1 MFGLATTGER
11 SRYLDEQICHLGSVV
26 ALSGRLFVVLRILGH
41 ARRGCDGLTRRDALT
56 VGGLSLFGGLTLP
69 NLLRASEHTAQ
80 PSSTPRLPSGPAK
93 SVILVN
99 LFGGPPHQDMFDLKP
114 NASENVRGEF
124 SPIDTSVPGLQIC
137 ELLPETAKIMDRASL
152 IRTYSH
158 KYNSHNPY
166 NVLTGFDG
174 GNDAQNYFAKRT
186 DHPGMGAVL
195 QYLNIGATDVPRYV
209 TMPAFPGYT
218 QSLRRA
224 GPYGGYLGSQYDPLF
239 TVCDPKVARE
249 SKDDYDPV
257 VAFGEPVLPSLEELP
272 TINADRLDKRKSL
285 LRQLDDGVSLLEAS
299 RATESMTAFQK
310 QVFTILTGSKTR
322 LAFDLSQE
330 PDSIRDRYGRHL
342 WGSSAL
348 IARRLVEAG
357 STFITIHWESKGKNH
372 WDLHANNFGMLRSHL
387 PQLDQFVPSL
397 VLDLD
402 ERGLLDSTLVVVMGE
417 MGRTPRVNAKA
428 GRDHWPQCGF
438 SLLFGGGTKRGMVLG
453 KTDKQAAYPV
463 DRPVSAGDMVA
474 TIYNQLGV
482 DSGLTV
488 SDLTGRPI
496 PISHGGEP
504 VHEVIA

>member
-1 MFGLATTGER
+1 M
-11 SRYLDEQICHLGSVV
+11 
-26 ALSGRLFVVLRILGH
+26 LRILGH
-41 ARRGCDGLTRRDALT
+41 ARSGCDRVSRREALT
-56 VGGLSLFGGLTLP
+56 VGGLSLFGSLNLS
-69 NLLRASEHTAQ
+69 NLLRASERPAV
-80 PSSTPRLPSGPAK
+80 SSATPQLPSGPAK

-114 NASENVRGEF
+114 QAPEKVRGEF
-124 SPIDTSVPGLQIC
+124 SPIDTVVPGLQIC
-137 ELLPETAKIMDRASL
+137 ELLPNIAKIMDRATL

-174 GNDAQNYFAKRT
+174 GSDRENYFAKRT

-218 QSLRRA
+218 QALRRA
-224 GPYGGYLGSQYDPLF
+224 GPYGGYLGARYDPLF
-239 TVCDPKVARE
+239 TVCDPKVERE

-257 VAFGEPVLPSLEELP
+257 VAYGQPELPSVDELP
-272 TINADRLDKRKSL
+272 SITADRLDGRKSL
-285 LRQLDDGVSLLEAS
+285 LQQIDEQVGQLDRS
-299 RATESMTAFQK
+299 RASESMSSFQQ
-310 QVFTILTGSKTR
+310 QVFKILTGSKTR

-330 PDSIRDRYGRHL
+330 SDATRDRYGRHI
-342 WGSSAL
+342 WGSSLL

-357 STFITIHWESKGKNH
+357 TTFTTIHWESKGKQH
-372 WDLHANNFGMLRSHL
+372 WDLHANNFGMLKSHL
-387 PQLDQFVPSL
+387 PQLDQMIPSL
-397 VLDLD
+397 ILDLE

-417 MGRTPRVNAKA
+417 MGRTPRVNAKS

-438 SLLFGGGTKRGMVLG
+438 SLLFGGGLKRGFVLG
-453 KTDKQAAYPV
+453 KTDSQAGYPV

-474 TIYNQLGV
+474 TIYRQLGV
-482 DSGLTV
+482 NSAMTV
-488 SDLTGRPI
+488 PDLSDRPI
-496 PISHGGEP
+496 HICHGGEP